1 MSYRKFRSALLRNCA
16 LLLVLSWPEFA
27 RPQDMAL
34 PEIVVQGRRP
44 APPPSTTARAPTRI
58 TVVPA
63 HASRPDANATLA
75 ARHTQLDIARDNLSP
90 RFDTASFTIN
100 RAAIES
106 LPQGTEGSV
115 AKVLL
120 QAPGVTQDSA
130 ASGEIHVR
138 NEHAN
143 LQYRINGTALPDGIS
158 GFGHVLDSAFIGN
171 LSLITGALP
180 AQFGLRTAG
189 VVDIQTK
196 SGTALEQGGRA
207 GVYGGSFGTVT
218 PGFEYGGRVG
228 ATEYFVSGRGFTSN
242 LGIEN
247 PTSSRDPIHDRTYQG
262 NFFSYTST
270 VLDPATRVATIF
282 GNTSNRFQIPNNPG
296 QSFFSNGSGAI
307 ASAFGVG
314 SFDSAALNER
324 QAEQNT
330 FGVVAL
336 QKSIAEFDGQIAA
349 FSRYSA
355 LHFRPDAVGD
365 VLFNGIASDVTRRS
379 VANGLQGDAAYR
391 LSAAHTLRGGFTA
404 SIENTMVGSVSTVLP
419 DTLVDTPSTIS
430 DSSSKTGGIAGVY
443 VQDEWRLTDQLTLN
457 TGLRF
462 DQMWQ
467 YIDANQFSPRV
478 NLVYKP
484 AASTTFHAGYA
495 RYFTPPPQAIAA
507 PANIAAFAGTSAA
520 PDTFLQSPVQPERSH
535 YFDVGVSHQFT
546 PNFRVAV
553 DTYYKRAR
561 NLLDDGQFGAAL
573 ILQGF
578 NYDRAEN
585 KGVELS
591 ANYKDG
597 NFSAYGN
604 VAVARQIAKTVIS
617 NQYLFGA
624 DELAYIANHYVNTDH
639 AQRVTGSAGASYLW
653 HDTKLSASMV
663 YGSGLRS
670 GFANTDHLAS
680 YATAN
685 LGFSHEIE
693 APDGKPITARFDIV
707 NLFDKVYQ
715 LRDGS
720 GIGVFAP
727 QFGMRRG
734 FFAGLS
740 KKL

>member
-1 MSYRKFRSALLRNCA
+1 MSYRLVRGALAFSSA
-16 LLLVLSWPEFA
+16 LLLVVSWSGAA
-27 RPQDMAL
+27 RTQDITL
-34 PEIVVQGRRP
+34 PEIEVQSHRPAPSRRP
-44 APPPSTTARAPTRI
+44 AGPTTP
-58 TVVPA
+58 VVQ
-63 HASRPDANATLA
+63 PDSNATLA
-75 ARHTQLDIARDNLSP
+75 AQNTQFDIARDNLSP
-90 RFDTASFTIN
+90 RFGTSSFDMN
-100 RAAIES
+100 RAFIES
-106 LPQGTEGSV
+106 LPQGTDGSIN
-115 AKVLL
+115 KVLL

-138 NEHAN
+138 NEHGN
-143 LQYRINGTALPDGIS
+143 VQYRINGIALPDGIS
-158 GFGHVLDSAFIGN
+158 GFGHVLDSGFIGN
-171 LSLITGALP
+171 LALITGALP

-196 SGTALEQGGRA
+196 SGNALEQGGRA

-218 PGFEYGGRVG
+218 PSLEYGGRSG
-228 ATEYFVSGRGFTSN
+228 TTEYFFTGRAFTSN

-247 PTSSRDPIHDRTYQG
+247 PTSSRDAIHDRTDQG

-270 VLDPATRVATIF
+270 VLDKGTRVATIF
-282 GNTSNRFQIPNNPG
+282 GNTTSRFQIPNNPG
-296 QSFFSNGSGAI
+296 QPFADGIG
-307 ASAFGVG
+307 SAFGV
-314 SFDSAALNER
+314 SNFASSQLNER

-330 FGVVAL
+330 FGVLAL
-336 QKSIAEFDGQIAA
+336 QKSVDEFDGQISA
-349 FSRYSA
+349 FTRYSS
-355 LHFRPDAVGD
+355 LHFRPDIVGD
-365 VLFNGIASDVTRRS
+365 ILFNGIASDVSRQS

-391 LSAAHTLRGGFTA
+391 LGGSHTLRGGFTA
-404 SIENTMVGSVSTVLP
+404 SVENTRVSSLSTVLP
-419 DTLVDTPSTIS
+419 DTLVDTPSTIY
-430 DSSSKTGGIAGVY
+430 DSNSKTGGIAGAY
-443 VQDEWRLTDQLTLN
+443 VQDEWRITDKLTLN

-467 YIDANQFSPRV
+467 YVNANQFSPRV

-484 AASTTFHAGYA
+484 TETTTFHLGYA

-520 PDTFLQSPVQPERSH
+520 PEIFLQNPVQPERSH

-546 PNFRVAV
+546 PNLQVAV
-553 DTYYKRAR
+553 DAYYKRAR

-591 ANYKDG
+591 ATYKDG
-597 NFSAYGN
+597 NFSAYAN
-604 VAVARQIAKTVIS
+604 VAVARQVAKTVVS

-624 DELAYIANHYVNTDH
+624 DELAFIANNYVNTDH
-639 AQRVTGSAGASYLW
+639 AQKITGSAGASYLW
-653 HDTKLSASMV
+653 HDTRFSASMV

-670 GFANTDHLAS
+670 GFANTDHLAP

-685 LGFSHEIE
+685 LGLSHEIKV
-693 APDGKPITARFDIV
+693 PDGKPITLRFDVV
-707 NLFDKVYQ
+707 NLFDKVYE

-727 QFGMRRG
+727 QYGMRRG
-734 FFAGLS
+734 YFVGLS
-740 KKL
+740 QKL